1 MLIPKNA
8 IAVIASAMNTNVGSS
23 TPHMKAIKYAK
34 QNVNITNKIT
44 FVG

>member
-1 MLIPKNA
+1 MVIPKKA
-8 IAVIASAMNTNVGSS
+8 IAVIASAMNTNYGSS
-23 TPHMKAIKYAK
+23 TPQMNAIKYAK